1 MAIVNK
7 IEKKIQVGRDEV
19 IQYQILT
26 YCFFN
31 NIQISMSDLNCLYS
45 LALME
50 EIELTIFCDKISE
63 LGIFKSSQSCRNA
76 LSKAEKKGLIVK
88 NGKNKKTIL
97 LNPKMDIQIDG
108 TLFLDFKILSVEPK
122 EA

>member
-7 IEKKIQVGRDEV
+7 IEKKIQVSRDEV

-31 NIQISMSDLNCLYS
+31 GIQISMSDLNCLYS
-45 LALME
+45 LSLME
-50 EIELTIFCDKISE
+50 DIELTIFCDKISE

-76 LSKAEKKGLIVK
+76 LSKAEKKGLIIK
-88 NGKNKKTIL
+88 KGNNKKTIS
-97 LNPKMDIQIDG
+97 LNPDMDIQIEG
-108 TLFLDFKILSVEPK
+108 TLFLDFKILGIES
-122 EA
+122 

>member
-7 IEKKIQVGRDEV
+7 IEKKIKVSRDEV

-50 EIELTIFCDKISE
+50 EIELTTFCNKISE

-88 NGKNKKTIL
+88 KGNNKKTIL
-97 LNPKMDIQIDG
+97 LNPKMNIQIEG
-108 TLFLDFKILSVEPK
+108 ILFLDFKILSVESK
-122 EA
+122 EL

>member
-7 IEKKIQVGRDEV
+7 IEKKAQVSKGEV

-31 NIQISMSDLNCLYS
+31 NIQISLSDLNCLYS
-45 LALME
+45 LSLME
-50 EIELTIFCDKISE
+50 GVELTKFCETISN

-76 LSKAEKKGLIVK
+76 LSKAEKKGLIIK
-88 NGKNKKTIL
+88 EGKNKKTIS
-97 LNPKMDIQIDG
+97 LNPAMNIQTEG
-108 TLFLDFKILSVEPK
+108 TLFLDFKILGIESK
-122 EA
+122 KI

>member
-7 IEKKIQVGRDEV
+7 IEKKAQVSKAEA

-31 NIQISMSDLNCLYS
+31 NIQISLSDLNCLYS
-45 LALME
+45 LSLME
-50 EIELTIFCDKISE
+50 GVELTKFCETISE
-63 LGIFKSSQSCRNA
+63 LGIFKSPQSCRNA

-88 NGKNKKTIL
+88 KGNNKKTIS
-97 LNPKMDIQIDG
+97 LNPIMDIQIEG
-108 TLFLDFKILSVEPK
+108 TLFLDFKILGIES
-122 EA
+122 

>member
-7 IEKKIQVGRDEV
+7 IEKKAQVSKGEV

-31 NIQISMSDLNCLYS
+31 NIQISLSDLNCLYS
-45 LALME
+45 LSLME
-50 EIELTIFCDKISE
+50 GIELTKFCETISQ

-76 LSKAEKKGLIVK
+76 LSKAEKKGLIIK
-88 NGKNKKTIL
+88 EGNNKKTIS
-97 LNPKMDIQIDG
+97 LNPAMNIQTEG
-108 TLFLDFKILSVEPK
+108 TLFLDFKILGIESK
-122 EA
+122 EV

>member
-7 IEKKIQVGRDEV
+7 IEKKAQISKGMA

-31 NIQISMSDLNCLYS
+31 NIQISTSDLNCLYS
-45 LALME
+45 LSLME
-50 EIELTIFCDKISE
+50 GIELTEFCEKISK

-76 LSKAEKKGLIVK
+76 LSKAG
-88 NGKNKKTIL
+88 NNKKTIF
-97 LNPKMDIQIDG
+97 LNPDMNIQTEG
-108 TLFLDFKILSVEPK
+108 TLFLDFKILGVESK
-122 EA
+122 EV

>member
-1 MAIVNK
+1 MAIVNR
-7 IEKKIQVGRDEV
+7 IEKKIIVGKGEV

-31 NIQISMSDLNCLYS
+31 NIQISSSDLNCLYS

-50 EIELTIFCDKISE
+50 GVELTTFCEKISE
-63 LGIFKSSQSCRNA
+63 LGIFKSPQSCRNA

-88 NGKNKKTIL
+88 KGNNKKTIS
-97 LNPKMDIQIDG
+97 LNPNMEVQIEG
-108 TLFLDFKILSVEPK
+108 TLFLDFKILGDESK
-122 EA
+122 EL

>member
-1 MAIVNK
+1 MALVNK
-7 IEKKIQVGRDEV
+7 IEKKAKVSKGDV

-45 LALME
+45 LSLME
-50 EIELTIFCDKISE
+50 GIELTTFCEKISE

-76 LSKAEKKGLIVK
+76 LSKAEKKGLIIK
-88 NGKNKKTIL
+88 DGNNRKTIS
-97 LNPKMDIQIDG
+97 LNPEMNIQTEG
-108 TLFLDFKILSVEPK
+108 NLFLDFKILGIESK
-122 EA
+122 EI

>member
-7 IEKKIQVGRDEV
+7 VEKKIKVGREEV

-45 LALME
+45 LSLME
-50 EIELTIFCDKISE
+50 DIELTIFCDKISE

-76 LSKAEKKGLIVK
+76 LSKAEKKGLIIK
-88 NGKNKKTIL
+88 KGKNKKTIL
-97 LNPKMDIQIDG
+97 LNPEMNIQIEG

-122 EA
+122 EV

>member
-7 IEKKIQVGRDEV
+7 IEKKIQVSRDEV

-31 NIQISMSDLNCLYS
+31 GIQISMSDLNCLYS

-50 EIELTIFCDKISE
+50 GIELTVFCDKISE

-76 LSKAEKKGLIVK
+76 LSKAEKKGLIIK
-88 NGKNKKTIL
+88 KGKNKKTIL
-97 LNPKMDIQIDG
+97 LNPEMNIQIEG

-122 EA
+122 EV

>member
-1 MAIVNK
+1 MALVNK

-31 NIQISMSDLNCLYS
+31 NIQISASDLNCLYS

-50 EIELTIFCDKISE
+50 GIELTVFCEKISK

-88 NGKNKKTIL
+88 KGNNKKTIV
-97 LNPKMDIQIDG
+97 LNPDMDIQIEG
-108 TLFLDFKILSVEPK
+108 TLFLDFKILGIES
-122 EA
+122 

>member
-1 MAIVNK
+1 MALVNK
-7 IEKKIQVGRDEV
+7 IDKKIKVSKDEV

-31 NIQISMSDLNCLYS
+31 NIQISTSDLNCLYS

-50 EIELTIFCDKISE
+50 GIELTLFCEKISE

-76 LSKAEKKGLIVK
+76 LSKAEKKNLIVK
-88 NGKNKKTIL
+88 EGKNKKIIKINPIMNIQTEETIL
-97 LNPKMDIQIDG
+97 LDY
-108 TLFLDFKILSVEPK
+108 KILSFESQ
-122 EA
+122 EE

>member
-1 MAIVNK
+1 MAIVNR
-7 IEKKIQVGRDEV
+7 IEKKIKVSRDEV

-50 EIELTIFCDKISE
+50 EIELTIFCEKISD

-76 LSKAEKKGLIVK
+76 LSKAEKKGLIIK
-88 NGKNKKTIL
+88 KGNNKKTIS
-97 LNPKMDIQIDG
+97 LNPDMNIQIEG
-108 TLFLDFKILSVEPK
+108 VLFLDFKILSIESK
-122 EA
+122 EL

>member
-7 IEKKIQVGRDEV
+7 IEKKAQVSKGEV

-31 NIQISMSDLNCLYS
+31 NIQISLSDLNCLYS
-45 LALME
+45 LSLME
-50 EIELTIFCDKISE
+50 GVELTKFCETISN

-76 LSKAEKKGLIVK
+76 LSKAEKKGLIIK
-88 NGKNKKTIL
+88 EGKNKKTIS
-97 LNPKMDIQIDG
+97 LNPAMNIQTEG
-108 TLFLDFKILSVEPK
+108 TLFLDFKILGIESK
-122 EA
+122 EV

>member
-1 MAIVNK
+1 MALVNK
-7 IEKKIQVGRDEV
+7 IDKKIKVSKDEV

-31 NIQISMSDLNCLYS
+31 NIQISTSDLNCLYS

-50 EIELTIFCDKISE
+50 GIELTLFCEKISE
-63 LGIFKSSQSCRNA
+63 LGIFKSPQSCRNA

-88 NGKNKKTIL
+88 KGNNKKTIS
-97 LNPKMDIQIDG
+97 LNPAMDIQIEG
-108 TLFLDFKILSVEPK
+108 TLFLDFKILGIESQEL
-122 EA
+122 

>member
-7 IEKKIQVGRDEV
+7 VEKKIKVGRDEV

-50 EIELTIFCDKISE
+50 DIELTIFCDKISE

-76 LSKAEKKGLIVK
+76 LSKAEKKGLIIK
-88 NGKNKKTIL
+88 KGKNKKTIM
-97 LNPKMDIQIDG
+97 LNPEMNIQIDG

>member
-7 IEKKIQVGRDEV
+7 IEKKAQISKGMA

-31 NIQISMSDLNCLYS
+31 NIQISTSDLNCLYS
-45 LALME
+45 LSLME
-50 EIELTIFCDKISE
+50 GIELTEFCEKIST

-76 LSKAEKKGLIVK
+76 LSKAEKKGLIIK
-88 NGKNKKTIL
+88 DGNNKKRIS
-97 LNPKMDIQIDG
+97 LNPDMNIQTEG
-108 TLFLDFKILSVEPK
+108 TLFLDFKILGVESK
-122 EA
+122 EV

>member
-7 IEKKIQVGRDEV
+7 IEKKAQISKGMA

-31 NIQISMSDLNCLYS
+31 KIQISTSDLNCLYS
-45 LALME
+45 LSLME
-50 EIELTIFCDKISE
+50 GIELTEFCEKISK

-76 LSKAEKKGLIVK
+76 LSKAEKKGLIIK
-88 NGKNKKTIL
+88 DGNNKKTIF
-97 LNPKMDIQIDG
+97 LNPDMNIQTEG
-108 TLFLDFKILSVEPK
+108 TLFLDFKILGVESK
-122 EA
+122 EV

>member
-7 IEKKIQVGRDEV
+7 IEKKAQVSKGEV

-31 NIQISMSDLNCLYS
+31 NIQISLSDLNCLYS
-45 LALME
+45 LSLME
-50 EIELTIFCDKISE
+50 GIELTTFCEKISE

-76 LSKAEKKGLIVK
+76 LSKAEKKGLIIK
-88 NGKNKKTIL
+88 EGKNKKTIS
-97 LNPKMDIQIDG
+97 LNPAMNIQTEG
-108 TLFLDFKILSVEPK
+108 TLFLDFKILGVESK
-122 EA
+122 EL

>member
-122 EA
+122 KA